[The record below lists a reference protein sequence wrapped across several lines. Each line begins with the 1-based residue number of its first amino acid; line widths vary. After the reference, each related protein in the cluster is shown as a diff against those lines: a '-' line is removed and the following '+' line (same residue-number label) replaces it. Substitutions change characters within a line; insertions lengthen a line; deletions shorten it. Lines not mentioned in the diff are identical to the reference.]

1 MCVFSCSASYHP
13 GATENHQEPEPPA
26 VTSSSSTVEQTPT
39 RAAHPEV
46 LYPKLPSDWYEN
58 DRYWVLGWDAN
69 HPRLKAFVEKNTP
82 PEAEDISY
90 YIRAL
95 DLLEWCTRFRP
106 IQLCTVL
113 PDDAPIPPLT
123 GKDEVPRIMLVSIC
137 FTARL
142 PLYKRRPTK
151 EQYKWLKQLFGC
163 RPRWYRD
170 SLPKNEFHLHLIE

>member
-1 MCVFSCSASYHP
+1 MFRFIHP
-13 GATENHQEPEPPA
+13 GATENHQEPDPPA
-26 VTSSSSTVEQTPT
+26 AISSSSTVEQTPT

-58 DRYWVLGWDAN
+58 DRYWVLGWDTN
-69 HPRLKAFVEKNTP
+69 HPRLKQV
-82 PEAEDISY
+82 
-90 YIRAL
+90 
-95 DLLEWCTRFRP
+95 LEWCSRFRP

-123 GKDEVPRIMLVSIC
+123 GKDEVPRITLVSIC

-151 EQYKWLKQLFGC
+151 AQYKWLKQLFGC

-170 SLPKNEFHLHLIE
+170 SFPKNEFHLHLIE

>member
-1 MCVFSCSASYHP
+1 MRDMTLNEDEDSTPKAKERP
-13 GATENHQEPEPPA
+13 LA
-26 VTSSSSTVEQTPT
+26 VDLG
-39 RAAHPEV
+39 V

-69 HPRLKAFVEKNTP
+69 HPRLKAYVEDNSP
-82 PEAEDISY
+82 PDIAEDIPY
-90 YIRAL
+90 YIRVL
-95 DLLEWCTRFRP
+95 DLLEWSTHFRP

-123 GKDEVPRIMLVSIC
+123 GKDEVPRIMLVAIC

-142 PLYKRRPTK
+142 HLYKRRPSK

-170 SLPKNEFHLHLIE
+170 SFPKNEFHLHLIE